1 MFQYTSFR
9 AGMAILLAM
18 FISLFYGKRIIS
30 YLRKEQMGEIVRDLG
45 LKGQIEKAGTPTMG
59 GLIII
64 LATLI
69 PTLLFARLDNI
80 YIIILLVSTI

>member
-1 MFQYTSFR
+1 MLYYLFDYLEGIHFPGARMFQYTSFR

-45 LKGQIEKAGTPTMG
+45 LKGQIETAGTPTMG
-59 GLIII
+59 G
-64 LATLI
+64 
-69 PTLLFARLDNI
+69 
-80 YIIILLVSTI
+80 